1 MLPTIKKKLLPV
13 FIFVLLFIAPLQ
25 SGAQIAGGDLC
36 TVTIE
41 SVKCITPST
50 GQDVYTQF
58 LFKGIELAMTAA
70 KAFATAGA
78 SLTVDVALE
87 IAKTTAKSALQS
99 AMEIT
104 VKNQDFYKGGKQQLL
119 DAVKKQISG
128 NATTAFVID
137 GVQTYLTY
145 TSLEGLFNKVYGDSP
160 DDLYIKVNGNKIWP
174 SGKYASITSQQQLAV
189 GYSFN
194 IAKNRSF
201 NIGLVEYDYGSG
213 DDDMGQLPFKIPD
226 NFIGTTWIRDQVIQH
241 EEEGSLYL
249 ITLRVESQ
257 IKHRFINDLAY
268 SGWDIKVNNTPAGV
282 LVFEEDKVSLPDLAI
297 QNAGW
302 NGFMWGINYQD
313 NISIFNPVINSVYLL
328 TFNSENS
335 FSGIAKT
342 DNKSTITGTRRA
354 SMHRNINNIVGSS
367 WKITT
372 SYGDHIYTFKADGI
386 LEDNKGLKGLS
397 WHVTGSDKIMTC
409 WNNTCNVILTFRS
422 ESDALWEYTEKPTN
436 GDPSSYIF
444 TRVNSSGQNQTGQT
458 QNLQHRFITNI
469 VGTNWNFSD
478 PAGGNFSF
486 SFGDDKITNVNPAG
500 TFWDAVTWRVV
511 GNDMIELRA
520 STGATMNITFTDQNN
535 FTGNSWYDKTKIVTG
550 TNRQAQQQQPLQSS
564 ETLPSRF
571 INNIT
576 GTTWNFE
583 DPAGGNVRFTF
594 GQGNFIN
601 VSPAGTFWDEVTWM
615 TKGRD
620 VIEVRAKT
628 GATMNFFFSEN
639 KFFGSSWFNNEVRVS
654 GSIIPQQGQAQQQE
668 SFSHRFINNLV
679 GSSWTYSEGPGFIY
693 TFTFGDGVISNFS
706 SPGSY
711 WDKVTWKILGTD
723 IIQLRTADGAL
734 MNLTF
739 SDQYNFNG
747 TFWNNISPVVTGTR
761 R

>member
-1 MLPTIKKKLLPV
+1 MLPTIKRKLFPV
-13 FIFVLLFIAPLQ
+13 FLFVLLFIAPLQ

-87 IAKTTAKSALQS
+87 IAKTTAKSALKS

-119 DAVKKQISG
+119 EAVKKQSNG
-128 NATTAFVID
+128 NATTAFVMD

-145 TSLEGLFNKVYGDSP
+145 TSLEGLFNKVYGTSP
-160 DDLYIKVNGNKIWP
+160 DDLYIRVNGNKIWP
-174 SGKYASITSQQQLAV
+174 SGKYASITSQQQHAV
-189 GYSFN
+189 GFSFN

-201 NIGLVEYDYGSG
+201 NIGLMEYDYGSG
-213 DDDMGQLPFKIPD
+213 DDDLGELPFKIPD
-226 NFIGTTWIRDQVIQH
+226 NFTGTTWIRDKVIQH

-257 IKHRFINDLAY
+257 IKHRFINDLAN

-282 LVFEEDKVSLPDLAI
+282 LVFEEDKVSLPDLAT

-302 NGFMWGINYQD
+302 NGFLWGINYQD

-335 FSGIAKT
+335 FSGFAKT
-342 DNKSTITGTRRA
+342 DNKSTITGTRRS
-354 SMHRNINNIVGSS
+354 SMHRYINNLVGSS
-367 WKITT
+367 WKNTNVN
-372 SYGDHIYTFKADGI
+372 GDGLTCTFQADGT
-386 LEDNKGLKGLS
+386 LRYNNS
-397 WHVTGSDKIMTC
+397 NVAAMTWHVSGPDKITRC
-409 WNNTCNVILTFRS
+409 DYNSCETEFTFTSENNATADVEGTIASST
-422 ESDALWEYTEKPTN
+422 EEKYT
-436 GDPSSYIF
+436 IA
-444 TRVNSSGQNQTGQT
+444 RVNSSGQVT

-469 VGTNWNFSD
+469 VGTIWNFSD

-486 SFGDDKITNVNPAG
+486 SFGDDKITNVSPAG
-500 TFWDAVTWRVV
+500 TFWDAVTWRVF
-511 GNDMIELRA
+511 GNDIIELRA
-520 STGATMNITFTDQNN
+520 NNGATMNISFTDQNN
-535 FTGNSWYDKTKIVTG
+535 FTGNSWIDKNKVVTG
-550 TNRQAQQQQPLQSS
+550 STRQVQQPLQSS

-571 INNIT
+571 INNIS
-576 GTTWNFE
+576 GTTWYFE

-601 VSPAGTFWDEVTWM
+601 VSPAGTLWDEVTW
-615 TKGRD
+615 KPVARD

-628 GATMNFFFSEN
+628 GAVMEFYFSQN
-639 KFFGSSWFNNEVRVS
+639 SFVGRSWYNNDVVVS
-654 GSIIPQQGQAQQQE
+654 GSTKPQQGQAQQQE
-668 SFSHRFINNLV
+668 SFPHRFINNLV
-679 GSSWTYSEGPGFIY
+679 GSSWTFTEGPGY
-693 TFTFGDGVISNFS
+693 THTFTFGNGVISNS
-706 SPGSY
+706 SNWGAT
-711 WDKVTWKILGTD
+711 WDKFTWKFVGTD
-723 IIQLRTADGAL
+723 MIQLRAPEGAL

-739 SDQYNFNG
+739 SDEYNFNG
-747 TFWNNISPVVTGTR
+747 TLWNGGYTPVTGTKR
-761 R
+761 